1 MPDRQDLSAS
11 LYKTIVEN
19 SRDIITLVDTAGLI
33 IFQSPAVERLT
44 GYVPE
49 DLVGRNVFDFI
60 HPDDVD
66 YALQALS
73 QTIDDL
79 EGNPRIVIRFLHK
92 HQSWCDLEVAG
103 QILESDGDTKVMLQ
117 AREVTDQQQMLRALK
132 TSEEAFQAAFNATSA
147 VSAMTIP
154 ETGEFL
160 QVNDAWVSTLGWQ
173 REEAIGKTAYEL
185 NIWGTTENRNLILKE
200 LEERGTLQGFRA
212 SLFTR
217 EGKERIALID
227 AEFLTTADGLRMFIS
242 GIDITEREQIEA
254 QLRQSQKLESIGQL
268 TGGIAHDFNNL
279 LSVII
284 GHTELAS
291 MEIADPRKVTKSLS
305 VIQRSA
311 ESGAKLVQQLLA
323 FSRKQKLTP
332 ETFQLG
338 EHLKSMGS
346 LLHTTLGKNIDLEIS
361 TNDDGWYCHLDI
373 TQLDNAILNIALNA
387 RDAMPDGGVLT
398 FKLNKMSLETVVAL
412 EIGLPPGDYLQ
423 LEVND
428 TGTGMAPDIIDRA
441 FEPFFTT
448 KQSAGG
454 TGLGL
459 SMVFG
464 FTKQSGG
471 HISITSNR
479 RGASGTTISLLL
491 PRGEYIENEQK
502 VVDKPTKEKRS
513 ERRVLLVED
522 NDDVRSLISKLL
534 GSLGLTV
541 VEASSGDD
549 INKFDALSIDLLVSD
564 VMLPGDKKGPDIA
577 RVLRKT
583 HPQLAVLYM
592 SGFQQGMLSEDD
604 LSPDKVGFIQKP
616 FSRKDFS
623 IKIDALLED

>member
-19 SRDIITLVDTAGLI
+19 SRDIITLVDASGLI
-33 IFQSPAVERLT
+33 TYQSPAVERLT
-44 GYVPE
+44 GYLPA

-66 YALQALS
+66 LALQALS
-73 QTIDDL
+73 QTVDDI
-79 EGNPRIVIRFLHK
+79 EGNTRIVIRFLHK

-103 QILESDGDTKVMLQ
+103 QILEADGDVKVLLQ

-147 VSAMTIP
+147 LSALSIP
-154 ETGEFL
+154 ETGELL
-160 QVNDAWVSTLGWQ
+160 QVNDAWVSTLGWE
-173 REEAIGKTAYEL
+173 REEAIGKTAHEL
-185 NIWGTTENRNLILKE
+185 NIWGTVENRNIVLKE

-212 SLFTR
+212 NLYTR
-217 EGKERIALID
+217 DGKKRIALID
-227 AEFLTTADGLRMFIS
+227 AEHLTTADGLCMFIS
-242 GIDITEREQIEA
+242 GTDITEREQIEA

-291 MEIADPRKVTKSLS
+291 MDIGEAVKVTKSLS

-323 FSRKQKLTP
+323 FSRKQKLSP
-332 ETFQLG
+332 ISFPLG
-338 EHLKSMGS
+338 EHVKSMGS
-346 LLHTTLGKNIDLEIS
+346 LLHTTLGKDVDLEIS
-361 TNDDGWYCHLDI
+361 TNDGDWFCHLDLA
-373 TQLDNAILNIALNA
+373 QLDNAILNIALNA
-387 RDAMPDGGVLT
+387 RDAMPEGGILT
-398 FKLNKMSLETVVAL
+398 FKVNRFKLDTVVAL
-412 EIGLPPGDYLQ
+412 EVGLPPGDYIQ
-423 LEVND
+423 LNISD
-428 TGTGMAPDIIDRA
+428 TGTGMPPDIIDRV

-464 FTKQSGG
+464 FIKQSGG
-471 HISITSNR
+471 HISITSDR
-479 RGASGTTISLLL
+479 RGGGTTISLLL
-491 PRGEYIENEQK
+491 PRGEYSETK
-502 VVDKPTKEKRS
+502 KPTTEKQS
-513 ERRVLLVED
+513 ATTQPERQVLLVED

-534 GSLGLTV
+534 SSLGLIV
-541 VEASSGDD
+541 LEASSGDD
-549 INKFDALSIDLLVSD
+549 INKFETLSINLLVSD
-564 VMLPGDKKGPDIA
+564 VMLPGEKKGPDIA
-577 RVLRKT
+577 RVLRKA

-604 LSPDKVGFIQKP
+604 LSPDRVAFIQKP

-623 IKIDALLED
+623 LKIDALLED